1 MDNWR
6 LVHDNLH
13 MLKGDLL
20 PTTLGKS
27 MITILGLIKLM
38 LLGNRSQD
46 PDANV
51 ERWHTLRDIQCHRP
65 RARRP
70 RSARREVLFPSGAA
84 LMGQA
89 HLGCKR

>member
-20 PTTLGKS
+20 TTTLGKS

-51 ERWHTLRDIQCHRP
+51 ERWHTLMDHIYSVIDPEQ
-65 RARRP
+65 
-70 RSARREVLFPSGAA
+70 GAPDQPA
-84 LMGQA
+84 EKSSSL
-89 HLGCKR
+89 LGLP